1 MKVIKITVLLA
12 VLMLF
17 GTYAYAVDCNTGA
30 RYEDNNS
37 NGTVTDCRTGL
48 VWLKDAACSDQAGGV
63 TPTAGE
69 LTWYDAMKWAAG
81 LYGGTISTPGPCN
94 LTDGSSA
101 GDWRLPTKTE
111 WMAMVAYAK
120 KQTYSPT
127 LTNDA
132 GTAVWASGTGSA
144 FTNVQAYS
152 YWSSTTDANSTDFA
166 WLVYMGNGSMNNA
179 YLKSNNV
186 YIWPVRGG
194 RAGSFGSVRIE

>member
-17 GTYAYAVDCNTGA
+17 GTYAYAVDCNSGA
-30 RYEDNNS
+30 RYEDNNG

-111 WMAMVAYAK
+111 WMAMIQSAK
-120 KQTYSPT
+120 NQNISEPT
-127 LTNDA
+127 LTNGD
-132 GTAVWASGTGSA
+132 GTAKWVAGNA
-144 FTNVQAYS
+144 FNNVQPS
-152 YWSSTTDANSTDFA
+152 GDYWSSTTNANDTSHA
-166 WLVYMGNGSMNNA
+166 WDVYLGSGSVINLN
-179 YLKSNNV
+179 KSSNFYV
-186 YIWPVRGG
+186 WPVRGG
-194 RAGSFGSVRIE
+194 QSGSFGSLFIQ